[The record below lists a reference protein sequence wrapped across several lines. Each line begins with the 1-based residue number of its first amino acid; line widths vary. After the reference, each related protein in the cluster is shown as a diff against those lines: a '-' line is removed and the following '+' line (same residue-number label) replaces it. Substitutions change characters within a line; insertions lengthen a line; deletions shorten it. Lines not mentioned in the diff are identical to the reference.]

1 MTIDIDKV
9 RWASVSSLSP
19 EDGLPNTSE
28 RPSEFKDSGLKNNQP
43 LPLQW
48 LNGQFNDIAIA
59 LQEAQTQIDNIVGG
73 SSQPT
78 LEAIYPVNGQP
89 YLSFNADN
97 PAIVLGFGTWLQL
110 KGMSL
115 VGLDDTDV
123 DFDTVGETG
132 GSKSHSHADNLAISS
147 GGGHTHTDSFSV
159 DGHTLTI
166 AEMPAHTHS
175 YDNVLG
181 IGPNNTDPTSGS
193 PSASLQPKDT
203 TSTGSGSSHT
213 HGLSGSVTAVG
224 DHTHSTTGGV
234 QSNSNLSPYLVVYM
248 WKRTA

>member
-1 MTIDIDKV
+1 MAIDIDKV
-9 RWASVSSLSP
+9 RWASVPSLLP
-19 EDGLPNTSE
+19 EDGLPNTSV
-28 RPSEFKDSGLKNNQP
+28 RPTEFKDSGLKNNQP

-97 PAIVLGFGTWLQL
+97 PATVLGFGTWLQL

-132 GSKSHSHADNLAISS
+132 GNKA
-147 GGGHTHTDSFSV
+147 HTHTDNFNV
-159 DGHTLTI
+159 DGHTLTTDEI
-166 AEMPAHTHS
+166 PAHTHS
-175 YDNVLG
+175 YDDLAG
-181 IGPNNTDPTSGS
+181 TGTNNYDVTSGS
-193 PSASLQPKDT
+193 PSSSLQPKDT
-203 TSTGSGSSHT
+203 TSTGGGSSHT
-213 HGLSGSVTAVG
+213 HELS
-224 DHTHSTTGGV
+224 GGV